1 MALNAFDVGFAI
13 SVFDRA
19 SGPLNRIRSS
29 YRTLNL
35 ETQKY
40 EKRMMAGFKLL
51 AGGYIAAASGIAAM
65 GGALKLA
72 QKSADFQLQIDQ
84 LKVVAAQSG
93 LAENKLSG
101 LRATVQQVASA
112 TTFSVTDITKA
123 SKTFLQR
130 GLTDVGLS
138 GKGLKGAAVFS
149 EISLGQIDIVK
160 SSEIAAQGI
169 KAFRKS
175 GESDMEAMN
184 RTLGVMAN
192 VANTTSLTFDKLPL
206 TMGRIARA
214 GSISGLSLEEL
225 SVAVGR
231 ATDTMGSY
239 RIAGTSVAVLFEQLA
254 KEGKEKKL
262 LKMLGLEGARV
273 KDVGFVKVIDALR
286 DKMDATGTSAD
297 DMAVKIAANL
307 KIGAKNVQILTGAA
321 KAAQMSGESFGSFV
335 RNAAEAGDKGLA
347 FLEQIV
353 ERKYYD
359 TLGGQLKL
367 LEGKFENFQIN
378 LGTTFAPALE
388 SIARVLGGKGGL
400 FDTINAF
407 LTNPSKKK
415 QLVDAAESFLK
426 GAFISAVTGITA
438 LVTGAVL
445 LVGPIIAP
453 MIPIMVAMGAAV
465 SVIVN
470 NLAESFGGF
479 KKLTVAIADAAR
491 VLISGDDA
499 FLGDKTSDRFNNANR
514 VVKTLSSSFEFLKGV
529 FEGIMVVIKPLVSL
543 VEALVGGL
551 KSLAGVFGGEG
562 GPGGAGKIL
571 GQVLMGGLLFKGAG
585 KFLGLGGGA
594 AAAMGGGAAAAMG
607 GGAAR
612 GALAGGAAR
621 GVASRRGMQ
630 GRLSGSLFGMGA
642 AAGTQSLAA
651 RGTFDTNPAIGGKRM
666 MWVVP
671 DGGGLGSAVK
681 APASAKMRATSRR
694 NAVTRLG
701 QIKGRAAGTR
711 MAGGAGI
718 AGAVGGAALGQMLS
732 PDNELVQ
739 LGAMLA
745 VQAGATAAAPSIGA
759 LGGSLIARAGV
770 GLGSAGLGGLISGG
784 SVTAAIG
791 GAGAGAATAATAG
804 LVGLVAAVGG
814 ATFAITRWAD
824 ESLGFTDWLSDEM
837 AGVDS
842 TKDRVT
848 RGVVAGGLKNV
859 DIFGKDGK
867 LSIDEKSKKEFFAR
881 TGKAGQLAFAQREA
895 GVNKTLARLDSI
907 VSEEMVKVTSGM
919 SRQELRQEG
928 ATGRIKEQ
936 ARQNLMK
943 ANDPAFQKALDNFN
957 IQEQLFKQLMENNQL
972 LTHAQQAQAD
982 RVVELTNQGINTAR
996 ATEMAANA
1004 IAGANFKVMI
1014 DGKMIGNAVV
1024 EVNTQINAEAT
1035 TEGSDLN
1042 PLPVADVGLGGFK

>member
-1 MALNAFDVGFAI
+1 
-13 SVFDRA
+13 
-19 SGPLNRIRSS
+19 
-29 YRTLNL
+29 
-35 ETQKY
+35 
-40 EKRMMAGFKLL
+40 MMAGFKLL

-759 LGGSLIARAGV
+759 LGGSLIARAGA
-770 GLGSAGLGGLISGG
+770 GLGSVGLGGLVSGG
-784 SVTAAIG
+784 SVLGTIG
-791 GAGAGAATAATAG
+791 GAGGATAMAGGAAALGLAG
-804 LVGLVAAVGG
+804 LAAAVGV
-814 ATFAITRWAD
+814 ASFAIGKWAD
-824 ESLGFTDWLSDEM
+824 KTFGISDALSDVMVAATSVSISFKDLKNQTDKRGLAAGMVKDANILSAGGRDISLKSLDAFIKRATASGGASAGSLAAQSVIKRREGLTAAQGALSSIIGQRVKDISTRKGVGITQDNEAHLKKLALAELQGNSAFKEASKKLAIQDALYVQMMQTNQLVSNKQQEVMDNTNEM
-837 AGVDS
+837 IAAGVEA
-842 TKDRVT
+842 TEAARLAANNLGQAQIQV
-848 RGVVAGGLKNV
+848 LV
-859 DIFGKDGK
+859 D
-867 LSIDEKSKKEFFAR
+867 
-881 TGKAGQLAFAQREA
+881 GQL
-895 GVNKTLARLDSI
+895 V
-907 VSEEMVKVTSGM
+907 
-919 SRQELRQEG
+919 
-928 ATGRIKEQ
+928 
-936 ARQNLMK
+936 
-943 ANDPAFQKALDNFN
+943 
-957 IQEQLFKQLMENNQL
+957 
-972 LTHAQQAQAD
+972 
-982 RVVELTNQGINTAR
+982 
-996 ATEMAANA
+996 
-1004 IAGANFKVMI
+1004 
-1014 DGKMIGNAVV
+1014 GNALAGYAQEREDEIRVQGARDAAISNV
-1024 EVNTQINAEAT
+1024 K
-1035 TEGSDLN
+1035 TEQ
-1042 PLPVADVGLGGFK
+1042 FKKSSSK

>member
-1 MALNAFDVGFAI
+1 
-13 SVFDRA
+13 
-19 SGPLNRIRSS
+19 
-29 YRTLNL
+29 
-35 ETQKY
+35 
-40 EKRMMAGFKLL
+40 MMAGFKLL

-594 AAAMGGGAAAAMG
+594 AAAMGGGAA
-607 GGAAR
+607 R

-630 GRLSGSLFGMGA
+630 GRLSGSLFGMGS

-671 DGGGLGSAVK
+671 DGGGLGSAVG

-701 QIKGRAAGTR
+701 RIKGRAAGAR

-745 VQAGATAAAPSIGA
+745 VQAGATAPSIGA
-759 LGGSLIARAGV
+759 LGGSLIARAGA
-770 GLGSAGLGGLISGG
+770 GLGSVGLGGLVSGG
-784 SVTAAIG
+784 SVLGTIG
-791 GAGAGAATAATAG
+791 GAGGATAMAGGAAALGLAG
-804 LVGLVAAVGG
+804 LAAAVGV
-814 ATFAITRWAD
+814 ASFAIGKWAD
-824 ESLGFTDWLSDEM
+824 KTFGISDALSDVMVAATSVSISFKDLKNQTDKRGLAAGMVKDANILSAGGRDISLKSLDAFIKRATASGGASAGSLAAQSVIKRREGLTAAQGALSSIIGQRVKDISTRKGVGITQDNEAHLKKLALAELQGNSAFKEASKKLAIQDALYVQMMQTNQLVSNKQQEVMDNTNEM
-837 AGVDS
+837 IAAGVEA
-842 TKDRVT
+842 TEAARLAANNLGQAQIQV
-848 RGVVAGGLKNV
+848 LV
-859 DIFGKDGK
+859 D
-867 LSIDEKSKKEFFAR
+867 
-881 TGKAGQLAFAQREA
+881 GQL
-895 GVNKTLARLDSI
+895 V
-907 VSEEMVKVTSGM
+907 
-919 SRQELRQEG
+919 
-928 ATGRIKEQ
+928 
-936 ARQNLMK
+936 
-943 ANDPAFQKALDNFN
+943 
-957 IQEQLFKQLMENNQL
+957 
-972 LTHAQQAQAD
+972 
-982 RVVELTNQGINTAR
+982 
-996 ATEMAANA
+996 
-1004 IAGANFKVMI
+1004 
-1014 DGKMIGNAVV
+1014 GNALAGYAQEREDEIRVQGARDAAISNV
-1024 EVNTQINAEAT
+1024 K
-1035 TEGSDLN
+1035 TEQ
-1042 PLPVADVGLGGFK
+1042 FKKSSSK